1 MALYTVR
8 YGETLLDVCYNT
20 TGAITSIDAIM
31 DANGFDTYTPELTPG
46 QVLEVPDVVYNSDAV
61 HVANIR
67 PFNSAC
73 GIEDDDLHGMID
85 GATDDMGDIPG
96 PPDDPNIDPVEPEP
110 QKTINKLSI
119 ALRYQGKAVYFS
131 LSSEHSVTSTL
142 TVSMLVTKTDG
153 SSETVQVTIPHG
165 SDESAE
171 KQISTSST
179 PSGDYPT
186 QVTFSKIDPAFDDE
200 FQYVMGNSVT
210 VKPFKEINYISIK
223 YKLPEPKDRITIYT
237 VMDYPAAS
245 DVKCQLNLDYEE
257 SPEISGVVVTTTTKK
272 GFQSSSEVSVQYSA
286 QTRAHFLINGIS
298 PVNDDTYEYQAGQ
311 PIEIIP

>member
-46 QVLEVPDVVYNSDAV
+46 QVLVVPDVVYNSDAV
-61 HVANIR
+61 HIANIR

-85 GATDDMGDIPG
+85 DAVSDMGDIPG
-96 PPDDPNIDPVEPEP
+96 P
-110 QKTINKLSI
+110 L
-119 ALRYQGKAVYFS
+119 
-131 LSSEHSVTSTL
+131 
-142 TVSMLVTKTDG
+142 
-153 SSETVQVTIPHG
+153 
-165 SDESAE
+165 
-171 KQISTSST
+171 
-179 PSGDYPT
+179 
-186 QVTFSKIDPAFDDE
+186 
-200 FQYVMGNSVT
+200 
-210 VKPFKEINYISIK
+210 KEINYISIK
-223 YKLPEPKDRITIYT
+223 YRLPEPKDRITIYT

-245 DVKCQLNLDYEE
+245 DVECQVNLDYEE

-286 QTRAHFLINGIS
+286 QTRAHFLINGIT
-298 PVNDDTYEYQAGQ
+298 PAKDDTYEYQAGYS
-311 PIEIIP
+311 IIITP

>member
-20 TGAITSIDAIM
+20 TGAITAIDAIM

-61 HVANIR
+61 HVANVR

-110 QKTINKLSI
+110 QKPTDKLSI
-119 ALRYQGKAVYFS
+119 VLRYQGKAVFFS
-131 LSSEHSVTSTL
+131 LSAEHPVASAL
-142 TVSMLVTKTDG
+142 TVSMLVTHTDG
-153 SSETVQVTIPHG
+153 GSETVQVTIPQG

-179 PSGDYPT
+179 APGDYPT
-186 QVTFSKIDPAFDDE
+186 QVAFSKIEPSFDDE
-200 FQYVMGNSVT
+200 YQYLMGNSVA
-210 VKPFKEINYISIK
+210 VAPFKKINYLSIH
-223 YKLPEPKDRITIYT
+223 YRLPEPKDYITIYT
-237 VMDYPAAS
+237 LADFAVTS
-245 DVKCQLNLDYEE
+245 DVKCTLAIYDTEQITLDKQ
-257 SPEISGVVVTTTTKK
+257 VTVTIKK
-272 GFQSSSEVSVQYSA
+272 GFQSSSEVKISYAGENRIQFV
-286 QTRAHFLINGIS
+286 INGVE
-298 PVNDDTYEYQAGQ
+298 PLKDDTYEYQAGQ